1 MTDIAHIIQ
10 VELDRLNHSGEAFAN
25 YGRHIAAALSRLAA
39 PPPEE
44 IAGLADRL
52 ELGGPN
58 ALEVTDQAAA
68 ALRSLA
74 QQNKAL
80 DKMAYERWE
89 IAISRIRELEAERN
103 VIKERAIEANAANLE
118 TIGAIRAKTIEE
130 CAKWIDQYPSLTRI
144 AKEIRALKPSE
155 GKSVSYDSVSPDEAA
170 EYVRKERERN
180 ANRDKSYPVPSDG
193 FINDYD

>member
-25 YGRHIAAALSRLAA
+25 YGRHVAATLSRLAA
-39 PPPEE
+39 PPLEK
-44 IAGLADRL
+44 IAADNLLL
-52 ELGGPN
+52 ELSKRDVPWPW
-58 ALEVTDQAAA
+58 T
-68 ALRSLA
+68 
-74 QQNKAL
+74 
-80 DKMAYERWE
+80 
-89 IAISRIRELEAERN
+89 
-103 VIKERAIEANAANLE
+103 E
-118 TIGAIRAKTIEE
+118 TIHTS
-130 CAKWIDQYPSLTRI
+130 PNRI